1 MWDSRSRLS
10 FGHKAQESCICSDA
24 AGSSSLAD
32 SRGRLSAHELI
43 RYARPELAIIE
54 TLVNL
59 SSHPA
64 SSSSAS
70 RRAPGGKDASLYE
83 FFGPGG
89 VLSRTHSAYEFRRGQ
104 LQMAQAVEQALQ
116 EKRHLIVEAGTGTG
130 KTLAYLMPVIRL
142 GKRVIISTGTK
153 NLQEQLFYKDV
164 PFLERALCGEP
175 ASGTRLSVCYMKG
188 RNNYLCRKKL
198 YELTDQPVLNG
209 LQEIEQYRA
218 IAAWEKTT
226 GTGDRAEL
234 AELPEASLLWHKL
247 DARADACIGQK
258 CSEWER
264 CFITE
269 MRRKAMESDII
280 IVNHHLFFA
289 DLAIKLQ
296 ADGAPDAGILPEVG
310 AVIFDEAH
318 ELEDVAGNYF
328 GISVSNL
335 RMEELARD
343 VENSLQHHKM
353 TSASLSGALGSLR
366 ERSQLFFSLLP
377 PGDGRFAFETRREF
391 LEENGDEFVA
401 LNQAITRLA
410 GELEGLAQK
419 PEEIFNFVRRAQE
432 MQVQLQFAM
441 ESEDRNTVFWI
452 EWRGGRFGS
461 RGSANKGETFGHG
474 RQNVFLQATPIDVG
488 PILRE
493 CLWSKLECAVLTSA
507 TLAVGGGFEY
517 IRQRLG
523 MEHVRESVLPSHF
536 DYESQALL
544 YVPPDLPDARTPQF
558 TAKAA
563 ERIRRLLE
571 ITRGRAFVL
580 FTSYAQMND
589 IYQRLLGEVEF
600 PILRQGDAPKSAL
613 LDEFRLT
620 PNAVLFA
627 TSSFWQGVD
636 VQGEQLS
643 CVIIDKLPFAVP
655 NDPVVEAR
663 IRNVRE
669 AGGNPFYDYQI
680 PQAAI
685 SLKQGFGR
693 LIRTRSDR
701 GVLSLLDNRITQQ
714 RYGQVFFDSLPDY
727 AFSMRFPDV
736 EKFFDV

>member
-1 MWDSRSRLS
+1 
-10 FGHKAQESCICSDA
+10 
-24 AGSSSLAD
+24 
-32 SRGRLSAHELI
+32 
-43 RYARPELAIIE
+43 
-54 TLVNL
+54 
-59 SSHPA
+59 
-64 SSSSAS
+64 
-70 RRAPGGKDASLYE
+70 
-83 FFGPGG
+83 
-89 VLSRTHSAYEFRRGQ
+89 
-104 LQMAQAVEQALQ
+104 MAQAVEQALE

-130 KTLAYLMPVIRL
+130 KTLAYLMPVIRS

-164 PFLERALCGEP
+164 PFLEQALYGDT
-175 ASGTRLSVCYMKG
+175 SGRLSVCYMKG

-198 YELTDQPVLNG
+198 YDLTDQPVLSG
-209 LQEIEQYRA
+209 LEEIEQYRA

-226 GTGDRAEL
+226 STGDRAEL

-258 CSEWER
+258 CSEFER

-296 ADGAPDAGILPEVG
+296 ADGAPDAGILPEAA
-310 AVIFDEAH
+310 AVVFDEAH

-335 RMEELARD
+335 RVEDLARD
-343 VENSLQHHKM
+343 VENSMQHNRM
-353 TSASLSGALGSLR
+353 LSASISGALGSLR
-366 ERSQLFFSLLP
+366 ERSQFFFSLLP

-391 LEENGDEFVA
+391 LEENGDEFVGLNHA
-401 LNQAITRLA
+401 LTRLA
-410 GELEGLAQK
+410 GELEGLPQK
-419 PEEIFNFVRRAQE
+419 PEEVFNFVRRAQE
-432 MQVQLQFAM
+432 IQVQLGYAM

-452 EWRGGRFGS
+452 ERRGGRWGS
-461 RGSANKGETFGHG
+461 RGGAAGSEGATRGK
-474 RQNVFLQATPIDVG
+474 QNVFLQATPIDVG

-523 MEHVRESVLPSHF
+523 MEHARESVLPSHF

-600 PILRQGDAPKSAL
+600 PILKQGDAPKTAL
-613 LDEFRLT
+613 LEEFRLT

-643 CVIIDKLPFAVP
+643 CVIIDRLPFAVP
-655 NDPVVEAR
+655 SDPVVAAR
-663 IRNVRE
+663 VKAID
-669 AGGNPFYDYQI
+669 ADGGNAFFQYQV
-680 PQAAI
+680 PAAVI
-685 SLKQGFGR
+685 TLKQGFGR
-693 LIRTRSDR
+693 LIRSLHDR
-701 GVLSLLDNRITQQ
+701 GLLVLLDNRILKKQ
-714 RYGQVFFDSLPDY
+714 YGRVFVESLPNYKRTTDLK
-727 AFSMRFPDV
+727 AV
-736 EKFFDV
+736 EEFFGVNSAQ